1 MALQAFFR
9 IKFLCKVRTRMKPL
23 NLFPYYESLIKK
35 KLKCTSLRLGDQTS
49 KYSVGDRID
58 IKVGWNLE
66 NGSSIA
72 SAVVT
77 QVSVKERVQTVQD
90 PKLSSM

>member
-1 MALQAFFR
+1 MN
-9 IKFLCKVRTRMKPL
+9 PL

-35 KLKCTSLRLGDQTS
+35 KLKCASLRLGDQTG

-66 NGSSIA
+66 NGSCSVNVSSLA
-72 SAVVT
+72 GLVT
-77 QVSVKERVQTVQD
+77 ALSESVPATGSWKDHR
-90 PKLSSM
+90 